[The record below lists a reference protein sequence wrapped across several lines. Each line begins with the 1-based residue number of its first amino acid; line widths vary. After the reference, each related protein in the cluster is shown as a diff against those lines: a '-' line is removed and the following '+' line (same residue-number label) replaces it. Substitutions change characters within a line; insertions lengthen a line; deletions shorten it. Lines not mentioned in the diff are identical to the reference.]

1 MARMMDVDRLYS
13 LRDAAYEMDITSAW
27 LYRLIKGG
35 EIKVEEVA
43 GYKVITREE
52 IDRYLERNGKEKTP
66 AAA

>member
-27 LYRLIKGG
+27 LYRLIKTN
-35 EIKVEEVA
+35 EITVEEVA

-52 IDRYLERNGKEKTP
+52 IDRYLARKQESQTP
-66 AAA
+66 VAA